1 LSINKEKI
9 MEQIP
14 LELPSELAKRFY
26 TLSAMDKNA
35 ITAFV
40 SSWINNKDADEKRH
54 LKAKQRLLKT
64 RDVLAQKVAGRCMT
78 ESILQ
83 DILESDGV
91 FK

>member
-1 LSINKEKI
+1 MSINKEKI
-9 MEQIP
+9 MEQIT

-40 SSWINNKDADEKRH
+40 SSWINNKDADEKRR

-64 RDVLAQKVAGRCMT
+64 RDAVAQKAAERGMT

-83 DILESDGV
+83 DILAGD
-91 FK
+91 